1 MLYKKKLPMFIF
13 LLPGL
18 VLMFLF
24 LYLPFG
30 ENIMDSLYD
39 LQFLVKVPGQ
49 ELYFIGIENYEKLL
63 MDERFRT
70 ALINT
75 FKLMGF
81 TVVFQ
86 VGIALLLAIFVSFLK
101 RGHNFFRTVYFFPIV
116 ISSTAIG
123 LIFKLF
129 YYYNGGMLNQ
139 LLEML
144 GLEPVNWLS
153 PEYAFTMISI
163 PVIWS
168 YVGFYFVIFLTGINE
183 VPEELYDASKVDGCL
198 AWQQVY
204 YIILPLMKNV
214 ISTCLVLAVT
224 GAVKVFD
231 LPWAIAPKGA
241 PQGKT
246 HFLGTFLYEQTFN
259 IGNIDYGSAI
269 AFVIVLIG
277 LLVAQ
282 IINRMFNR
290 LLKEEDSL

>member
-1 MLYKKKLPMFIF
+1 MLYKKKLPMFLF

-18 VLMFLF
+18 VLMVLF

-30 ENIMDSLYD
+30 ENIIDSLYE
-39 LQFLVKVPGQ
+39 LQFLVKIPGQ
-49 ELYFIGIENYEKLL
+49 ELHFIGMANYQKLL
-63 MDERFRT
+63 ADEHFRT
-70 ALINT
+70 ALFNT
-75 FKLMGF
+75 IKLMAF
-81 TVVFQ
+81 TVIFQ
-86 VGIALLLAIFVSFLK
+86 LGIALLLAIFVSSLK

-123 LIFKLF
+123 LLFKLF
-129 YYYNGGMLNQ
+129 YNFNGGMLNQ

-144 GLEPVNWLS
+144 GHEPVNWLS
-153 PEYAFTMISI
+153 PELAFTMISI

-183 VPEELYDASKVDGCL
+183 VPQELYDASKVDGCL
-198 AWQQVY
+198 GWQQVY

-214 ISTCLVLAVT
+214 IGTCLVLAVT
-224 GAVKVFD
+224 GALKVFD

-246 HFLGTFLYEQTFN
+246 HFLGTFLYEQTFT
-259 IGNIDYGSAI
+259 IGNVDYGSAI

-277 LLVAQ
+277 VLAAQ
-282 IINRMFNR
+282 TINRIFTR
-290 LLKEEDSL
+290 LSKEEDSL

>member
-1 MLYKKKLPMFIF
+1 MLYKKKLPVFIF

-30 ENIMDSLYD
+30 ENIIDSLYD

-49 ELYFIGIENYEKLL
+49 ELHFIGIENYEKLL

-139 LLEML
+139 ILEML

-153 PEYAFTMISI
+153 PEYAYTMISI
-163 PVIWS
+163 P
-168 YVGFYFVIFLTGINE
+168 
-183 VPEELYDASKVDGCL
+183 
-198 AWQQVY
+198 
-204 YIILPLMKNV
+204 
-214 ISTCLVLAVT
+214 
-224 GAVKVFD
+224 
-231 LPWAIAPKGA
+231 
-241 PQGKT
+241 
-246 HFLGTFLYEQTFN
+246 
-259 IGNIDYGSAI
+259 
-269 AFVIVLIG
+269 
-277 LLVAQ
+277 
-282 IINRMFNR
+282 
-290 LLKEEDSL
+290 